1 MFLTTFGEDEPE
13 ERQPIAADPTSSNR
27 GIDSSLRLSISMP
40 LDLNQFRDFSEY
52 LTGDDVLNL
61 NRTNMMLTRDVKKNE
76 LCKQMIKQLD
86 TWLYHHLKNVEYF
99 NRELKEHFITSMP
112 PYVS

>member
-1 MFLTTFGEDEPE
+1 
-13 ERQPIAADPTSSNR
+13 
-27 GIDSSLRLSISMP
+27 
-40 LDLNQFRDFSEY
+40 
-52 LTGDDVLNL
+52 
-61 NRTNMMLTRDVKKNE
+61 MMLTRDVKKNE

-99 NRELKEHFITSMP
+99 NRELKEHFNTSMP